1 MSTPRSAPTPAGR
14 QRVHGRGA
22 GAAAG
27 REEGEE
33 EAGRRGAQE
42 LGGDV
47 ERGAEEGDA
56 ARDGE
61 AQRDGRVDVA
71 AGDVWSPAETI
82 TATTSVCASATAVRD
97 TTESAPPPP
106 SFAAMVDHHA
116 MHDVQ

>member
-1 MSTPRSAPTPAGR
+1 
-14 QRVHGRGA
+14 
-22 GAAAG
+22 
-27 REEGEE
+27 
-33 EAGRRGAQE
+33 
-42 LGGDV
+42 
-47 ERGAEEGDA
+47 
-56 ARDGE
+56 
-61 AQRDGRVDVA
+61 VA